1 MKVELD
7 NKFSE
12 LNRRVKLTSKARY
25 NASRR
30 LTLKNSLS
38 QTTLALLSVA
48 LILISLV
55 STSGIKVN
63 FDTNYIDIMQT
74 IFAVLILTYS
84 LLLSA
89 GDYSAR
95 SVKTH
100 RCGME
105 LGRLARKIKPLE
117 DSEEAN
123 DKEYKECTNEY
134 YNCLEKYENHGD
146 VDYTVAYYSSRD
158 WYGNQKIKET
168 IGCSKFNLLAG
179 LFIEKIM
186 TRLSI
191 LWGSA
196 YPISHYFITVFGVY
210 YWLYLMVS
218 HQTV

>member
-12 LNRRVKLTSKARY
+12 LNRRIKITSKARY

-30 LTLKNSLS
+30 LTLKDSLS

-55 STSGIKVN
+55 SISDIKVN
-63 FDTNYIDIMQT
+63 FDVNYINIMQ
-74 IFAVLILTYS
+74 IVFAVLILTYS

-105 LGRLARKIKPLE
+105 LGRLARKVKPLE
-117 DSEEAN
+117 NIDEPNDSKYEE
-123 DKEYKECTNEY
+123 YTNEY

-146 VDYTVAYYSSRD
+146 VDYLVAYYSSRN
-158 WYGNQKIKET
+158 WYGNEEIKAT
-168 IGCSKFNLLAG
+168 TGCLKFIPLADS
-179 LFIEKIM
+179 FIEKLKTKLFI
-186 TRLSI
+186 I
-191 LWGSA
+191 WGSS
-196 YPISHYFITVFGVY
+196 YPISHYFITIFGVY
-210 YWLYLMVS
+210 YWLFLMVS
-218 HQTV
+218 